1 MKGGKVM
8 KKIFFASVIVLVLSS
23 VCHAAKVNWKKLDM
37 VTGPVPAGEE
47 IGVRY
52 VTGLP
57 EIDAKSMCFSY
68 SVKLVFE
75 DKELVLK
82 RRMIDQEKGRG
93 LTDVEIARMKYSDVK
108 DLLFGYDAI
117 YAAQEGELP
126 TAQQMICG
134 SQKLTVFMQMWKSP
148 VAIMM
153 DRDGSKVSFVVT
165 ADNRAAL
172 KLYRGLA
179 DRANVKIKTPLAY
192 KGIVKERAR
201 LEPPPPED
209 QR

>member
-1 MKGGKVM
+1 MRRIVLTSIM
-8 KKIFFASVIVLVLSS
+8 VLVLAS

-37 VTGPVPAGEE
+37 ETAPVATGEE

-52 VTGLP
+52 ITGLP

-68 SVKLVFE
+68 SVKLEFGG
-75 DKELVLK
+75 DELILE

-93 LTDVEIARMKYSDVK
+93 LTDVEIARMKYSDIK

-153 DRDGSKVSFVVT
+153 DRNGSKVSFVVT

-192 KGIVKERAR
+192 KGIVKERAK
-201 LEPPPPED
+201 LDPPPPESE
-209 QR
+209 R